1 MEPYTSGASEFAANV
16 KSVDGRAKAF
26 FAAIKREKMKS
37 AGSFLNEAG
46 VSIGVGAC
54 LVTR

>member
-1 MEPYTSGASEFAANV
+1 MKPYTSGASEFAANV

-37 AGSFLNEAG
+37 AGSFLNEVGA
-46 VSIGVGAC
+46 SIGAC
-54 LVTR
+54 LVTRL